1 MNDNAAINN
10 LTGRL
15 RMRLFRY
22 LGEALIVVTL
32 ISLPGC
38 GDSNPGANSPVLSVP
53 IQELLNA
60 PEQLGIDNYSFA
72 LETYLWR
79 DFMPIC
85 PPDGQPLRA
94 VAIANE
100 IDSLEIPDSFN
111 IVMMWVING
120 DKAWEIN
127 SPEGQYYYGIQP
139 FQINVSAS
147 GGPKW
152 GPRIYVTVVVQLADG
167 DDDEIYLLKATNQ
180 YIGRTE

>member
-1 MNDNAAINN
+1 
-10 LTGRL
+10 
-15 RMRLFRY
+15 MRILRY
-22 LGEALIVVTL
+22 LEKTLIVLLL

-38 GDSNPGANSPVLSVP
+38 GDSKPSANSPVLSVP

-94 VAIANE
+94 VAAVNE
-100 IDSLEIPDSFN
+100 IDSLDISDSFN

-127 SPEGQYYYGIQP
+127 SPERQYYYGIQP

-147 GGPKW
+147 SGPKW
-152 GPRIYVTVVVQLADG
+152 GPGIDVTVVVQLADG

-180 YIGRTE
+180 YIGRTD